1 MSGVII
7 MENQRSF
14 RLSDQRAR
22 ERKVQAML
30 DHTSSKAQFAA
41 KMRAKQRDLRH
52 RLTGLVCID
61 MS

>member
-1 MSGVII
+1 MSGVIF
-7 MENQRSF
+7 MENQSF

-22 ERKVQAML
+22 ERKVQVML